1 MESNFVTIV
10 ILPSP
15 TGSSFRLRH
24 NDQRDMK
31 LDDFVNEA
39 YGTWVLVKD
48 NRKWLALIAAVAL
61 AITSYPSCSS

>member
-1 MESNFVTIV
+1 
-10 ILPSP
+10 
-15 TGSSFRLRH
+15 
-24 NDQRDMK
+24 MK